1 MPANAGIQDG
11 KCRAW
16 VTGYRR
22 APVRRQKTSEETMNK
37 LKGKVALITGAG
49 QGVGQGIAFALAA
62 EGAAVAV
69 TGRTLAK
76 VESTAAEI
84 MRRGGKALAL
94 ECEVKDL
101 ASLQRTVEQTVKQL
115 GGLNILVNNAQEV
128 PLGTL
133 ESVTEE
139 AFSAGWE
146 SGPLATFRLM
156 KLCHPHLKGDGNI
169 INFGSSAAKRWD
181 AAGYGAYAAVK
192 EAIRSLTR
200 AAACEW
206 AKDGIRTNAILPL
219 ANSPAMEWWTRER
232 PQESSAFIATVP
244 AQRVG
249 DCEQDIGR
257 FVVSLC
263 CEESRYI
270 NGQSIAV
277 DGGQAF
283 LG

>member
-1 MPANAGIQDG
+1 M
-11 KCRAW
+11 
-16 VTGYRR
+16 
-22 APVRRQKTSEETMNK
+22 SK
-37 LKGKVALITGAG
+37 LKGKVALVTGAG
-49 QGVGQGIAFALAA
+49 QGVGQGIAFALAQ

-69 TGRTLAK
+69 TGRTLSK
-76 VESTAAEI
+76 VEKTAAEI
-84 MRRGGKALAL
+84 VKRGGKALAL
-94 ECEVKDL
+94 ECDVKDA
-101 ASLQRTVEQTVKQL
+101 ASLKRSVEPTVQQL

-128 PLGTL
+128 PLGPLLGVSDEGFT
-133 ESVTEE
+133 
-139 AFSAGWE
+139 AGWD

-169 INFGSSAAKRWD
+169 INLASPAAMRWD
-181 AAGYGAYAAVK
+181 ASNYGVYAAVK

-219 ANSPAMEWWTRER
+219 ANSPGMEWWTREH
-232 PQESSAFIATVP
+232 PQEAAAFIATVP
-244 AQRVG
+244 MQRVG
-249 DCEQDIGR
+249 ECEADIGR

-263 CEESRYI
+263 SEDCRYI